1 MMFSII
7 HPSRGR
13 PLQSFNNIQRW
24 IQRAASNDFEIIV
37 SLDENDSYL
46 AQYHALYESSQ
57 EVSNK
62 CLTFVNQNKS
72 SVEAINR
79 AAAISK
85 GNILIVV
92 ADDQECPINWLPKLQ
107 RFCVG
112 QSDFVLKVK
121 DGFQQRIITMPIMDR
136 AYYNRDKHIYNPK
149 FDHLFCDTWFTDL
162 AYKRGR
168 VISKNITFKHNQYSI
183 IGKPPDEIYQKN
195 NATYESGKKTYLEL
209 KKNIMAYV

>member
-37 SLDENDSYL
+37 SLDEDDPHL
-46 AQYHALYESSQ
+46 FQYQAGYACSKDLNPNRLI
-57 EVSNK
+57 VNK
-62 CLTFVNQNKS
+62 NKS

-85 GNILIVV
+85 GDILIVV